1 MDLKQFLQEYEHC
14 SCRQKHECSLKDV
27 QIGSGYVH
35 RVGEILKKNGFP
47 RNLLLVAD
55 KTTLAVSEGITQ
67 SLKDF
72 DVTLKVYDRLR
83 VARMDDVRAIEAYFN
98 EGIEAVLSVGTGS
111 LNDPCR
117 LACARH
123 NKMFA
128 IFATAP
134 SMDGFASASSPIVDH
149 GFKLSYQAKNPEVII
164 ADTKI
169 LAQAPVELKSAGFGD
184 MVAKYVALIDWK
196 ISNIV
201 LGLPC
206 CEKVFALTRYAA
218 DRVMRNADKVT
229 ANDEKAAAV
238 IFEGLL
244 YTGMAMGFVKNSH
257 PASGAEHVMAHY
269 MECKELL
276 EGKEPNFH
284 GEDVGVCT
292 LVMLEY
298 YERLAQYSCVRA
310 HRERNDWQ
318 DICEVYGPLAEE
330 MLKLNTPH
338 TITEEVD
345 LALLEEKF
353 GEFRALVKSVPSSKE
368 LRDKMKI
375 AGCKTTIAEIGK
387 TETFARECF
396 FYHPYMRRRV
406 SFRRLANMMDFIQ

>member
-1 MDLKQFLQEYEHC
+1 MDLKNFLKEYENC
-14 SCRQKHECSLKDV
+14 PCGQKHECSLKDV
-27 QIGSGYVH
+27 QIGSGFVH
-35 RVGEILKKNGFP
+35 CVGEILKKNGFP
-47 RNLLLVAD
+47 DNLLVVAD
-55 KTTLAVSEGITQ
+55 RTTLAVSEGILE

-72 DVTLKVYDRLR
+72 NVTLKVYENLR
-83 VARMDDVRAIEAYFN
+83 VARMEDVHAVEAYFEN
-98 EGIEAVLSVGTGS
+98 GTEAVLSVGTGS

-149 GFKLSYQAKNPEVII
+149 GFKLSYPAKNPEVII

-169 LAQAPVELKSAGFGD
+169 LAAAPVELKSAGFGD

-206 CEKVFALTRYAA
+206 CEKVFALTRYAV

-229 ANDEKAAAV
+229 ANDEGAAAV

-276 EGKEPNFH
+276 DGKQPNFH

-292 LVMLEY
+292 LIMLDY
-298 YERLAQYSCVRA
+298 YEKLSEYSSVRA
-310 HRERNDWQ
+310 HREQNDWKE
-318 DICEVYGPLAEE
+318 ICKVYGLLAEE
-330 MLKLNTPH
+330 MLKLNTPQ

-345 LALLEEKF
+345 LKLLEEKF
-353 GEFRALVKSVPSSKE
+353 GEFKALVRSVPSVKE
-368 LRDKMKI
+368 LREKMI
-375 AGCKTTIAEIGK
+375 TAGCKTTIGEIGK
-387 TETFARECF
+387 TEEFIRECF
-396 FYHPYMRRRV
+396 RYHPYMRRRV
-406 SFRRLANMMDFIQ
+406 SFRRLANMIDFIK

>member
-14 SCRQKHECSLKDV
+14 SCGQKHECSLKDV

-218 DRVMRNADKVT
+218 DRVMRNADKVM
-229 ANDEKAAAV
+229 ANDEEAACRYLRRAA
-238 IFEGLL
+238 L
-244 YTGMAMGFVKNSH
+244 
-257 PASGAEHVMAHY
+257 
-269 MECKELL
+269 
-276 EGKEPNFH
+276 H
-284 GEDVGVCT
+284 GYGDGV
-292 LVMLEY
+292 
-298 YERLAQYSCVRA
+298 R
-310 HRERNDWQ
+310 
-318 DICEVYGPLAEE
+318 
-330 MLKLNTPH
+330 
-338 TITEEVD
+338 
-345 LALLEEKF
+345 EKF
-353 GEFRALVKSVPSSKE
+353 ASCERGGTRHGALYGMQRTVGRKRAKFS
-368 LRDKMKI
+368 
-375 AGCKTTIAEIGK
+375 
-387 TETFARECF
+387 
-396 FYHPYMRRRV
+396 RRGRG
-406 SFRRLANMMDFIQ
+406 RLHACDA